1 MEKKDCND
9 IGSNGTKKTNT
20 NFGDERMKTKL
31 LAFLLL
37 TLLTLAACS
46 SKDETGEKVDNS
58 KQEDKNTEETGETVG
73 VEKGLLNVEVT
84 VPASFLEGEDI
95 DTVVAQA
102 KEEGIKD
109 VKKNEDGSVT
119 YKMTKAQHKEMMK
132 EMKASVTE
140 YVDELIKDEEFA
152 SIKNVEVNKDIS
164 KFTLTVDKEA
174 FENSFEGFAVLG
186 LAMSGMFYQV
196 YDGVDA
202 EKMNVTIDTVDQ
214 STGEVFSTV
223 NYPEAFEDIE

>member
-1 MEKKDCND
+1 M
-9 IGSNGTKKTNT
+9 
-20 NFGDERMKTKL
+20 MKTKL

-46 SKDETGEKVDNS
+46 SKDETSDKADNS
-58 KQEDKNTEETGETVG
+58 KQEDKKTEETGGSVG

-95 DTVVAQA
+95 DAVIAQA
-102 KEEGIKD
+102 KEDGIKD
-109 VKKNEDGSVT
+109 VKKNDDGSVT
-119 YKMTKAQHKEMMK
+119 YKMSKAQHKEMMK
-132 EMKASVTE
+132 EMSASVTG
-140 YVDELIKDEEFA
+140 YVDELIKDEDFA
-152 SIKNVEVNKDIS
+152 SIKDVEYNKDFS

-174 FENSFEGFAVLG
+174 FESSFDGFAAMG

-202 EKMNVTIDTVDQ
+202 EKLNVTIDTVDQ

-223 NYPEAFEDIE
+223 KYPEAFEDME

>member
-1 MEKKDCND
+1 MKK
-9 IGSNGTKKTNT
+9 
-20 NFGDERMKTKL
+20 KL

-46 SKDETGEKVDNS
+46 SKDDANEKADNS
-58 KQEDKNTEETGETVG
+58 KQEDKKTEETSGAVA
-73 VEKGLLNVEVT
+73 VDKGLLNVEVT

-102 KEEGIKD
+102 KEDGIKD
-109 VKKNEDGSVT
+109 VKKNDDGSVT
-119 YKMTKAQHKEMMK
+119 YKMTKAQHKEMMQ

-140 YVDELIKDEEFA
+140 YVDELINDEDFA
-152 SIKNVEVNKDIS
+152 SIKDVEYNKDFS
-164 KFTLTVDKEA
+164 KFTLEVDKEA
-174 FENSFEGFAVLG
+174 FENSFDGFAAMG

-202 EKMNVTIDTVDQ
+202 EKLNVTIDTVDQ
-214 STGEVFSTV
+214 STGEVFGTV
-223 NYPEAFEDIE
+223 NYPEAFEDME

>member
-1 MEKKDCND
+1 
-9 IGSNGTKKTNT
+9 
-20 NFGDERMKTKL
+20 MKTKL

-46 SKDETGEKVDNS
+46 SKDETSDKADNS
-58 KQEDKNTEETGETVG
+58 KQEDKKTEETGGSVG

-95 DTVVAQA
+95 DAVVAQA
-102 KEEGIKD
+102 KEDGIKD

-132 EMKASVTE
+132 EMEASVTG
-140 YVDELIKDEEFA
+140 YVDELITDEDFA
-152 SIKNVEVNKDIS
+152 SIKDVEYNKDFS

-174 FENSFEGFAVLG
+174 FESSFDGFAAMG

-202 EKMNVTIDTVDQ
+202 EKLNVTIDTVDQ

-223 NYPEAFEDIE
+223 KYPEAFEDME